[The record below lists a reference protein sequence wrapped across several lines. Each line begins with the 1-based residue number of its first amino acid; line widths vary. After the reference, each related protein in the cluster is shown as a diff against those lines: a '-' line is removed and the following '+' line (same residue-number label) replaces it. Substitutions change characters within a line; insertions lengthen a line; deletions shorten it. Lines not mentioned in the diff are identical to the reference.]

1 MFRRSV
7 INKLLAQVKWR
18 LDEVVGLTSMTFAE
32 FSDHVVHAI
41 EKFREQEAKTLEKD
55 RSELR
60 KLTQMQLTH

>member
-7 INKLLAQVKWR
+7 INKLPAQVKGR

-41 EKFREQEAKTLEKD
+41 EKFREYEAKTWEKD
-55 RSELR
+55 RSEMK
-60 KLTQMQLTH
+60 KLTQM